1 METKVL
7 VESPI
12 VVLESDY
19 CDFRGG
25 RGEEIHLYAR
35 DFKEAMVG
43 KIWTADYVGSC
54 GRGNSCESLE
64 VVYKNKKGGLPLFI
78 GVGEQPTRTIPKI
91 GKKSLNCGGLSY
103 HNTLKALFY

>member
-25 RGEEIHLYAR
+25 RGEEINLYPR

-43 KIWTADYVGSC
+43 KIWTADYVGNC

-64 VVYKNKKGGLPLFI
+64 VVYKNEKGVAVI
-78 GVGEQPTRTIPKI
+78 
-91 GKKSLNCGGLSY
+91 Y
-103 HNTLKALFY
+103 HNWGTTNSDDPEDWEADPELWWIELA

>member
-64 VVYKNKKGGLPLFI
+64 VVYKNER
-78 GVGEQPTRTIPKI
+78 GVAVIYRSWGTTDSDNPEDWEEKPELWWIE
-91 GKKSLNCGGLSY
+91 LS
-103 HNTLKALFY
+103 